1 MVEIECHMAVYYICI
16 KNTTVVLMM
25 RIQEEIEMKKSS
37 YVALVLGTVSG
48 VLFSLGMCMALV
60 AEWNMFKEGVIMG
73 AAGLLLGLITLLV
86 WRKME
91 HKAPIKVSGK
101 TVAKV
106 LYAVIAALVLGVGL
120 CLCLV
125 KADFVLGVVIG
136 LVGIVMLMGLIPM
149 IKGLK

>member
-1 MVEIECHMAVYYICI
+1 
-16 KNTTVVLMM
+16 
-25 RIQEEIEMKKSS
+25 MKKSS
-37 YVALVLGTVSG
+37 YVALVMGTVSG

-60 AEWNMFKEGVIMG
+60 KEWSMLREGVIMG
-73 AAGLLLGLITLLV
+73 VAGLLLGLITLMI

-91 HKAPIKVSGK
+91 HKAPMKVSGK

-106 LYAVIAALVLGVGL
+106 LYAVAAALVLGVGL

-125 KADFVLGVVIG
+125 KADFILGIVIG
-136 LVGIVMLMGLIPM
+136 LVGIVMLLGLIPM